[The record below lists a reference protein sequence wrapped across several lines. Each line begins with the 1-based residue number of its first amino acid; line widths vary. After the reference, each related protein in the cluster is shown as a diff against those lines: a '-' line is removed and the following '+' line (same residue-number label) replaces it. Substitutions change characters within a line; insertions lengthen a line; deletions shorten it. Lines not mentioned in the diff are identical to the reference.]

1 MKGSRRLARLEKLL
15 AASPCPDCQ
24 PGLAVLADAPAQPQH
39 CPRCGRALHVIE
51 LLEEVVNCR
60 GEVDPGA

>member
-1 MKGSRRLARLEKLL
+1 MKESCRLARLEKLL

-24 PGLAVLADAPAQPQH
+24 TGSTIIADAPAEPQH

-51 LLEEVVNCR
+51 LVEEVVNSR
-60 GEVDPGA
+60 GEVESGA